1 MSGTLNQEVI
11 DSDFQPTKRKR
22 GQTFH
27 VQECDAY
34 DRAIRG
40 FYVVKANQP
49 RPKVQPAQPMTAK
62 PLGKQETS
70 ANEPFQEVCSALTAL
85 KKELPHTRKRLL
97 KQTYRSML
105 VQEKQA
111 DTFQTIDAT
120 TRGDIIAKKA
130 APSKDQQKCRVT
142 ASLEGEKKQEFLV
155 DLRRY
160 AFEHNADRVK

>member
-1 MSGTLNQEVI
+1 M
-11 DSDFQPTKRKR
+11 
-22 GQTFH
+22 
-27 VQECDAY
+27 
-34 DRAIRG
+34 
-40 FYVVKANQP
+40 VKANVP
-49 RPKVQPAQPMTAK
+49 KAKVQPAQPITAK
-62 PLGKQETS
+62 PLSKQETS

-85 KKELPHTRKRLL
+85 KKELPHTRKRFL

-105 VQEKQA
+105 VQEKRA

-120 TRGDIIAKKA
+120 AHGDNIAKKA

-142 ASLEGEKKQEFLV
+142 ASLEGQKKQEFLV